1 MSEKKS
7 FLEQMDTPVIKIS
20 AVTSA
25 EPVRGHS
32 RFNTT
37 APAPKRGGH
46 CLPGRANHSWINGRC
61 YWCSV
66 KRGKR

>member
-37 APAPKRGGH
+37 APAYLQPRD
-46 CLPGRANHSWINGRC
+46 R
-61 YWCSV
+61 V
-66 KRGKR
+66 